1 VPATKLLDLFGLEL
15 DDLVS
20 LKERRGVDVTD
31 NDIVIDP
38 GDVLPPPVM
47 RGRLTRAEITD
58 GELRQVFGSATA
70 ATPLSPPDP
79 RARNYVYFS
88 GSSIRFG
95 KLTMSATD
103 LQLIDA
109 DDRDPFDFSPDNYNR
124 QLVAGYSKNT
134 PHGGLKTY
142 MPDYADLERVR
153 DLTPRS
159 GRER

>member
-1 VPATKLLDLFGLEL
+1 
-15 DDLVS
+15 
-20 LKERRGVDVTD
+20 
-31 NDIVIDP
+31 
-38 GDVLPPPVM
+38 
-47 RGRLTRAEITD
+47 
-58 GELRQVFGSATA
+58 
-70 ATPLSPPDP
+70 
-79 RARNYVYFS
+79 
-88 GSSIRFG
+88 
-95 KLTMSATD
+95 MSATD